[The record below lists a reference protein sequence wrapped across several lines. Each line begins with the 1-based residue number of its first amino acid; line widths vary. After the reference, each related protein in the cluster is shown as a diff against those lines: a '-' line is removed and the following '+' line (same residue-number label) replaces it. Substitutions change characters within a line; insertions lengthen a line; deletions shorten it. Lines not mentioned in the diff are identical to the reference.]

1 MLDTDDLALWYAFN
15 RLIVNYWA
23 DVSAKLITMNMKS
36 STATIQARFRSL
48 AHIGPALHP
57 PAVVLVQF
65 EG

>member
-36 STATIQARFRSL
+36 STTTIQARLRS
-48 AHIGPALHP
+48 
-57 PAVVLVQF
+57 
-65 EG
+65 